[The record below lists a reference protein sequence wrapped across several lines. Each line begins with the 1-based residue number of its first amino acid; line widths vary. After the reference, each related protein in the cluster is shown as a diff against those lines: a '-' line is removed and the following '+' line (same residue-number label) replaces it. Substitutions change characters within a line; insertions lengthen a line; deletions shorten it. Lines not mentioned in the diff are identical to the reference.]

1 MERALRHISVERG
14 HDPRQFAL
22 LPFGGAGGLHA
33 VDLARSL
40 RIPTII
46 APTAPGALS
55 AVGVLVADVIKDQ
68 SRTVMFTYRAKGT
81 SRLGKVFAQMEREA
95 AALLRAEGFPRSKQR
110 HERLLAMRYRGQS
123 FELEVRNTTGDL
135 AAEFHRAHRERYG
148 YAQEQSEIEIVS
160 ARLRSFGLVEKLP
173 ERRLAAGKNKP
184 HGKVTAHLGGRKM
197 SVALYKRDELF
208 ANTKLQTPCIVTE
221 YSATTLIDADS
232 KARIDAIRQFAYRVE
247 MKNFDPTTLEI
258 YRALFTSV
266 AEEMGVAL
274 RRTAFSP
281 NIKERRDYSCAVFD
295 ADGRV
300 IAQGD
305 HMPVHLGSM
314 PMAVAAALEEIA
326 IAPGD
331 VVALNDPF
339 AGGTHLPD
347 VTLVMPVVS
356 GKRML
361 FYVANRAHHA
371 DIGGATPGS
380 MGLATDIYGEGIR
393 IPPIRLVRNGV
404 LDTDTMRLLLANV
417 RGNVER
423 RGDFDAQIGS
433 LKTGAARLLEII
445 ERRGERETTE
455 YASQLIDY
463 SARLMRYTI
472 AAIPDGSYEAE
483 DALDDDG
490 VDDRPVL
497 IKVRITIKGERAV
510 VDFTGS
516 APQVT
521 GAINAVEAITVSAV
535 SYVFRCLV
543 GGEVPAS
550 AGLMEPIEV
559 IAPRGTVVNAN
570 PPASVAGGNVE
581 TSQRIVDVL
590 VQGIG
595 PGFTGAH
602 TSGEPGHD
610 EQSHD
615 RRHRHAQRPGVF
627 LLRNRCGRHGSA
639 SDCCMA

>member
-1 MERALRHISVERG
+1 M
-14 HDPRQFAL
+14 
-22 LPFGGAGGLHA
+22 
-33 VDLARSL
+33 
-40 RIPTII
+40 
-46 APTAPGALS
+46 
-55 AVGVLVADVIKDQ
+55 
-68 SRTVMFTYRAKGT
+68 
-81 SRLGKVFAQMEREA
+81 
-95 AALLRAEGFPRSKQR
+95 
-110 HERLLAMRYRGQS
+110 
-123 FELEVRNTTGDL
+123 
-135 AAEFHRAHRERYG
+135 
-148 YAQEQSEIEIVS
+148 
-160 ARLRSFGLVEKLP
+160 
-173 ERRLAAGKNKP
+173 
-184 HGKVTAHLGGRKM
+184 
-197 SVALYKRDELF
+197 
-208 ANTKLQTPCIVTE
+208 
-221 YSATTLIDADS
+221 
-232 KARIDAIRQFAYRVE
+232 KA
-247 MKNFDPTTLEI
+247 NFDPTTLEI

-295 ADGRV
+295 AKGRV

-314 PMAVAAALEEIA
+314 PMAVAAALAEIELE
-326 IAPGD
+326 PGD

-347 VTLVMPVVS
+347 VTLVMLVVS
-356 GKRML
+356 GRRTL

-393 IPPIRLVRNGV
+393 IPPIRLVRKGL
-404 LDTDTMRLLLANV
+404 LDPDTMRLLLANV
-417 RGNVER
+417 RGNIER

-455 YASQLIDY
+455 YASQLINY
-463 SARLMRYTI
+463 SARLMRHTI
-472 AAIPDGSYEAE
+472 ASIPDGSYEAE

-490 VDDRPVL
+490 VDDAAVPIR
-497 IKVRITIKGERAV
+497 VRISIDGERAL
-510 VDFTGS
+510 VDFSGS
-516 APQVT
+516 APQVS

-559 IAPRGTVVNAN
+559 IAPLGTVVNAK

-590 VQGIG
+590 FKALSKALPDRIPAASQGTMNNLTVGGIDPRNG
-595 PGFTGAH
+595 EEFSYYETVAGGMGARPSSDGMSGVH
-602 TSGEPGHD
+602 THMTNSLNTPAEALEYAYPLRVREYRLRKGSGGEGKQRGGDGVVREIETLAPARM
-610 EQSHD
+610 SLLAD
-615 RRHRHAQRPGVF
+615 RRKRGPYGLHGGSEGAPGVNVII
-627 LLRNRCGRHGSA
+627 RDGQARKIAAKGSHELKA
-639 SDCCMA
+639 GDRIRIETPGGGGWGQST

>member
-1 MERALRHISVERG
+1 
-14 HDPRQFAL
+14 
-22 LPFGGAGGLHA
+22 
-33 VDLARSL
+33 
-40 RIPTII
+40 
-46 APTAPGALS
+46 
-55 AVGVLVADVIKDQ
+55 
-68 SRTVMFTYRAKGT
+68 
-81 SRLGKVFAQMEREA
+81 
-95 AALLRAEGFPRSKQR
+95 
-110 HERLLAMRYRGQS
+110 
-123 FELEVRNTTGDL
+123 
-135 AAEFHRAHRERYG
+135 
-148 YAQEQSEIEIVS
+148 
-160 ARLRSFGLVEKLP
+160 
-173 ERRLAAGKNKP
+173 
-184 HGKVTAHLGGRKM
+184 
-197 SVALYKRDELF
+197 
-208 ANTKLQTPCIVTE
+208 
-221 YSATTLIDADS
+221 
-232 KARIDAIRQFAYRVE
+232 
-247 MKNFDPTTLEI
+247 MKNRFDPTTLEI

-295 ADGRV
+295 AKGRV

-314 PMAVAAALEEIA
+314 PMAVAAALAEID

-347 VTLVMPVVS
+347 VTLVMPVAI
-356 GKRML
+356 GKRIL

-393 IPPIRLVRNGV
+393 IPPIRLVRSGV
-404 LDTDTMRLLLANV
+404 LDRDTMRLLLANV

-433 LKTGAARLLEII
+433 LKTGAVRLLEII
-445 ERRGERETTE
+445 ERRGEREAAE
-455 YASQLIDY
+455 YAMQLINY
-463 SARLMRYTI
+463 SARLMRHTI
-472 AAIPDGSYEAE
+472 ASIPDGTYEAE

-490 VDDRPVL
+490 VDDRAVT
-497 IKVRITIKGERAV
+497 IRVRVEIRGERAV

-516 APQVT
+516 APQVA
-521 GAINAVEAITVSAV
+521 GPVNAVEAITRSAV

-550 AGLMEPIEV
+550 AGLVEPIEV
-559 IAPRGTVVNAN
+559 IAPSGTVVNAN

-590 VQGIG
+590 FKALSQALPDRIPAASQGTMNNLTIG
-595 PGFTGAH
+595 GIDTRSGQEFSYYETVAGGMGARPSLDGMSGVH
-602 TSGEPGHD
+602 THMTNSLNTPAEALEYAYPLRVREYRLRSGSGGEGKQRGGDGVVREIETLVPARM
-610 EQSHD
+610 SLLAD
-615 RRHRHAQRPGVF
+615 RRKRGPYGLQSGADGKPGADVIIRGNHF
-627 LLRNRCGRHGSA
+627 QKISAKGSHQLEA
-639 SDCCMA
+639 GDRIRIETPGGGGYGQSTDYAD

>member
-1 MERALRHISVERG
+1 
-14 HDPRQFAL
+14 
-22 LPFGGAGGLHA
+22 
-33 VDLARSL
+33 
-40 RIPTII
+40 
-46 APTAPGALS
+46 
-55 AVGVLVADVIKDQ
+55 
-68 SRTVMFTYRAKGT
+68 
-81 SRLGKVFAQMEREA
+81 
-95 AALLRAEGFPRSKQR
+95 
-110 HERLLAMRYRGQS
+110 
-123 FELEVRNTTGDL
+123 
-135 AAEFHRAHRERYG
+135 
-148 YAQEQSEIEIVS
+148 
-160 ARLRSFGLVEKLP
+160 
-173 ERRLAAGKNKP
+173 
-184 HGKVTAHLGGRKM
+184 
-197 SVALYKRDELF
+197 
-208 ANTKLQTPCIVTE
+208 
-221 YSATTLIDADS
+221 
-232 KARIDAIRQFAYRVE
+232 
-247 MKNFDPTTLEI
+247 MKNRFDPTTLEI

-295 ADGRV
+295 AKGRV

-314 PMAVAAALEEIA
+314 PMAVAAALAEID

-347 VTLVMPVVS
+347 VTLVMPVAI
-356 GKRML
+356 GKRIL

-393 IPPIRLVRNGV
+393 IPPIRLVRGGV
-404 LDTDTMRLLLANV
+404 LDRDTMRLLLANV

-433 LKTGAARLLEII
+433 LKTGASRLLEII
-445 ERRGERETTE
+445 ERRGEREATE
-455 YASQLIDY
+455 YAMQLIDY
-463 SARLMRYTI
+463 SARLMRHTI
-472 AAIPDGSYEAE
+472 ASIPDGTYEAE

-490 VDDRPVL
+490 IDDRAVP
-497 IKVRITIKGERAV
+497 IRVRMSIKGERAV
-510 VDFTGS
+510 IDFSGS

-535 SYVFRCLV
+535 SYVFRCLI

-550 AGLMEPIEV
+550 AGLVEPIEV

-590 VQGIG
+590 FKALSRALPDRIPAASQGTMNNLTIG
-595 PGFTGAH
+595 GIDTRNGQEFSYYETVAGGMGARPGADGMSGVH
-602 TSGEPGHD
+602 THMTNSLNTPAEALEYAYPLRVREYRLRKGSGGLGKHRGGDGVVREIETLVP
-610 EQSHD
+610 SRMSLLCD
-615 RRHRHAQRPGVF
+615 RRKHGPYGLFGGEDGATGRNQINNQEVPGKSSHQLKAGDRIRIETPGGGGWGV
-627 LLRNRCGRHGSA
+627 STD
-639 SDCCMA
+639 STD

>member
-1 MERALRHISVERG
+1 
-14 HDPRQFAL
+14 
-22 LPFGGAGGLHA
+22 
-33 VDLARSL
+33 
-40 RIPTII
+40 
-46 APTAPGALS
+46 
-55 AVGVLVADVIKDQ
+55 
-68 SRTVMFTYRAKGT
+68 
-81 SRLGKVFAQMEREA
+81 
-95 AALLRAEGFPRSKQR
+95 
-110 HERLLAMRYRGQS
+110 
-123 FELEVRNTTGDL
+123 
-135 AAEFHRAHRERYG
+135 
-148 YAQEQSEIEIVS
+148 
-160 ARLRSFGLVEKLP
+160 
-173 ERRLAAGKNKP
+173 
-184 HGKVTAHLGGRKM
+184 
-197 SVALYKRDELF
+197 
-208 ANTKLQTPCIVTE
+208 
-221 YSATTLIDADS
+221 
-232 KARIDAIRQFAYRVE
+232 
-247 MKNFDPTTLEI
+247 MKSNFDPTTLEI
-258 YRALFTSV
+258 YRALYTSV

-295 ADGRV
+295 ANGRV

-314 PMAVAAALEEIA
+314 PMAVAAALEEIEL
-326 IAPGD
+326 APGD

-347 VTLVMPVVS
+347 VTLVS
-356 GKRML
+356 GVFPQKRKKGRRGDGETGRSPHLRVPPFPHPL

-404 LDTDTMRLLLANV
+404 LDRDTMRLLLANV

-433 LKTGAARLLEII
+433 LKTGATRLLEII
-445 ERRGERETTE
+445 ERRGEREAIE
-455 YASQLIDY
+455 YASQLINY

-472 AAIPDGSYEAE
+472 ASIPDGSYEAE

-490 VDDRPVL
+490 VDDGSVP
-497 IKVRITIKGERAV
+497 IKVRITINGERAL

-559 IAPRGTVVNAN
+559 VAPRGTVVNAN

-590 VQGIG
+590 FKALSKGLPDRIPAASQGTMNNLTIG
-595 PGFTGAH
+595 GIDLRNGQEFSYYETVAGGMGARPTLDGMSGVH
-602 TSGEPGHD
+602 THMTNSLNTPAEALEYAYPLRVREYRLRKGSGGAGKHRGGDGVVREIETLVPARM
-610 EQSHD
+610 SLLAD
-615 RRHRHAQRPGVF
+615 RRKQHPYGLHGGEEGAAGVNVIISNNNRQSIPSKSSHTLKAGDRIRIETPG
-627 LLRNRCGRHGSA
+627 GGGWGEA
-639 SDCCMA
+639 S

>member
-1 MERALRHISVERG
+1 M
-14 HDPRQFAL
+14 
-22 LPFGGAGGLHA
+22 
-33 VDLARSL
+33 
-40 RIPTII
+40 
-46 APTAPGALS
+46 
-55 AVGVLVADVIKDQ
+55 
-68 SRTVMFTYRAKGT
+68 
-81 SRLGKVFAQMEREA
+81 
-95 AALLRAEGFPRSKQR
+95 
-110 HERLLAMRYRGQS
+110 
-123 FELEVRNTTGDL
+123 
-135 AAEFHRAHRERYG
+135 
-148 YAQEQSEIEIVS
+148 
-160 ARLRSFGLVEKLP
+160 
-173 ERRLAAGKNKP
+173 
-184 HGKVTAHLGGRKM
+184 
-197 SVALYKRDELF
+197 
-208 ANTKLQTPCIVTE
+208 
-221 YSATTLIDADS
+221 
-232 KARIDAIRQFAYRVE
+232 
-247 MKNFDPTTLEI
+247 FDPTTLEI

-281 NIKERRDYSCAVFD
+281 NIKERRDYSCAVFE
-295 ADGRV
+295 ANGRV

-314 PMAVAAALEEIA
+314 PMAVAAALEVIDLEE
-326 IAPGD
+326 GD

-356 GKRML
+356 KRRTL

-393 IPPIRLVRNGV
+393 IPPIRLVRRGD
-404 LDTDTMRLLLANV
+404 LDADTMRLLLANV

-433 LKTGAARLLEII
+433 LKTGSARLLEII

-455 YASQLIDY
+455 YASQLINY
-463 SARLMRYTI
+463 SARLMRHTI
-472 AAIPDGSYEAE
+472 ASVPDGTYKAE

-490 VDDRPVL
+490 IEDRPVT
-497 IKVRITIKGERAV
+497 IRVQITIKGERAL
-510 VDFTGS
+510 VDFNGS
-516 APQVT
+516 ATQVA

-543 GGEVPAS
+543 GGDAPAS

-559 IAPRGTVVNAN
+559 VAPRGTVVNAN

-590 VQGIG
+590 FKALAQALPDRIPAASQGTMNNLTIG
-595 PGFTGAH
+595 GIDTRNGQEFSYYETVAGGMGARPAADGMSGVH
-602 TSGEPGHD
+602 THMTNSLNTPAEALEYAYPLRVREYRLRKGSGGKGKHRGGDGVVREIETLVAARMSLLCDRRKRGPYGLFGGEPGAVGINQLISNNKK
-610 EQSHD
+610 EKLLSKGSHELKAGD
-615 RRHRHAQRPGVF
+615 RIRIETPG
-627 LLRNRCGRHGSA
+627 GGGWGSV
-639 SDCCMA
+639 